1 MVKTALETAM
11 KILVSDCLLGHNC
24 RYCADNCKNDAVLAL
39 GEKYQIVGVCPEQ
52 VGGLSTPRPPAER
65 VGDKIIAKTGADV
78 TAEYTKGAQIALQL
92 AKDNQ
97 IAFAVLKSKSPSCGK
112 GLIYDGTFT
121 GGKVEGNGVTTELLL
136 ANGFTVYTEE
146 ELDLID

>member
-1 MVKTALETAM
+1 M
-11 KILVSDCLLGHNC
+11 KILVSDCLLGNNC
-24 RYCADNCKNDAVLAL
+24 RYCADNCKNQAVLDL
-39 GEKYQIVGVCPEQ
+39 GKKYQIVGVCPEQ

-65 VGDKIIAKTGADV
+65 VGDKIIAKTGVDV
-78 TAEYTKGAQIALQL
+78 TDEYTKGAQIALQL

-121 GGKVEGNGVTTELLL
+121 GGKVAGNGVTAELLM
-136 ANGFTVYTEE
+136 ANGFAVYTEE